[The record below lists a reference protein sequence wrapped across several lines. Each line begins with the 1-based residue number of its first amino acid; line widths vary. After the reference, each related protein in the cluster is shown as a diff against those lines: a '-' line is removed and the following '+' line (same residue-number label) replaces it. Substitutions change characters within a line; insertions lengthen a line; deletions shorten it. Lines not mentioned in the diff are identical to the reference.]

1 MSDLYGTTSKKSL
14 IAALA
19 IAGVIV
25 FLFLVGLGVM
35 LWCYFR
41 AKPGSQIDAL
51 YPRDVES
58 TRTFIP
64 SSTTAIAGWN
74 EKAPSTATGS
84 SEGSLE
90 EGSLEGGRGGGQNVE
105 APQVAMSRH
114 SSASDTSQN
123 LNGLRPVEP
132 AAIVR

>member
-35 LWCYFR
+35 LWYYFR

-74 EKAPSTATGS
+74 EKAPSTAIGS
-84 SEGSLE
+84 S
-90 EGSLEGGRGGGQNVE
+90 EGSLEGGRGGGQNME
-105 APQVAMSRH
+105 APQVAMSRY

>member
-14 IAALA
+14 IATLA
-19 IAGVIV
+19 VAGVLV
-25 FLFLVGLGVM
+25 FLFLVGLGAM
-35 LWCYFR
+35 LWYYFR
-41 AKPGSQIDAL
+41 AKPDSQIDAL

-74 EKAPSTATGS
+74 EKAPSTTADS
-84 SEGSLE
+84 SEASLK
-90 EGSLEGGRGGGQNVE
+90 GGRGRGESPE
-105 APQVAMSRH
+105 APQVEMSRH
-114 SSASDTSQN
+114 SSVSYTSQN

-132 AAIVR
+132 AAVVR